1 MTPSLCLETFFLDQP
16 FLRRM
21 ELAKA
26 VGYRA
31 VSFWSW
37 KDKDLPAI
45 RRASRK
51 LGLRIACFSG
61 NRRFTLIHP
70 GHRTRLMQEVTQ
82 ALKIARQLE
91 CPSLCLLSDKLLEDG
106 RAAPLPAKLS
116 RREKK
121 ESLVE
126 GLRQLSKIA
135 STFQTTLLLE
145 PLNTRVDHPG
155 CFLNSFAM
163 ALEAVQQVGQPNL
176 KILYDIYHM
185 SVMGEDVVA
194 HLRKHLRWIGGV
206 DVADAPGR
214 HEPGTGRI
222 DYAAVFKVLRRLK
235 YRGVI
240 GMEFFP
246 SSDHVSAAA
255 RGLALV
261 AGDRA

>member
-1 MTPSLCLETFFLDQP
+1 MTPSLCLETFFQDQP

-45 RRASRK
+45 HLASRK

-70 GHRTRLMQEVTQ
+70 GHRTQLIQEVTQ
-82 ALKIARQLE
+82 ALKVARQLQ
-91 CPSLCLLSDKLLEDG
+91 CPSLCLLSDRLLKDG
-106 RAAPLPAKLS
+106 RAAPIPAKLS
-116 RREKK
+116 RKQKR

-126 GLRQLSKIA
+126 GLRQLSKVA
-135 STFQTTLLLE
+135 SAFRSTLLLE

-222 DYAAVFKVLRRLK
+222 DYAAVFRTLRRLK